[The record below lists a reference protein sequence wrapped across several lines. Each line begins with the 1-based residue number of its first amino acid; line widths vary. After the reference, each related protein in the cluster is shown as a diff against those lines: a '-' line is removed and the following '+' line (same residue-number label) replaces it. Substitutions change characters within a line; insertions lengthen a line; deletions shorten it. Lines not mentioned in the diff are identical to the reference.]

1 MDLIF
6 EISKPGRSAADVSQS
21 DVPVVS
27 LEDVIGRKYLRD
39 DLDLPE
45 VAEIDLVRHYTNLS
59 RRNFG
64 VDMGFYPLGSC
75 TMKYNPKINENA
87 AVLPGFTNLHPEV
100 PDEFAQG
107 SLKLMFDMQRLL
119 SDIFGMAD
127 FTLQPAAG
135 AHGELTGVMIIKKY
149 FEKKGQKRHLI
160 LIPDA
165 AHGTNPASGA
175 LCGFETVTLRSNTDG
190 GVDLDH
196 LESLMTEDVAALML
210 TNPNTL
216 GLFERNIEKV
226 ASIVHGKGGLL
237 YGDGANANA
246 FLGKTRPGDLG
257 FDVIQ
262 LNLHKTFSTPHGGG
276 GPGSGPVGVS
286 AKLVD
291 YLPVPRIIKNSSYEW
306 PTDYSFNRDGETSY
320 LPIPHF
326 IANDATYAWSSDF
339 PDSIGRVRAFYGN
352 FNVIVKAYTYIRSLG
367 ATGLTR
373 VTEMAVLN
381 ANYIKEKLK
390 FVYDLPFDRACMH
403 ECVFSGN
410 RQVAENSVHTSDIA
424 KRLIDFG
431 YHPPTIYFPLI
442 VHEAIMIEPTETES
456 KETLDAFC
464 NAMIAIAEEARNNPQ
479 RIKDAPLSTPV
490 NRLDEVLA
498 ARKPDVCWK
507 KPSNE

>member
-1 MDLIF
+1 MELIF
-6 EISKPGRSAADVSQS
+6 EISKAGRSAVDMTAS
-21 DVPVVS
+21 DVPVVNIKNA
-27 LEDVIGRKYLRD
+27 IGNKYLRNE
-39 DLDLPE
+39 LDLPE
-45 VAEIDLVRHYTNLS
+45 VAEIDLIRHYTNLS

-64 VDMGFYPLGSC
+64 VDLGFYPLGSC
-75 TMKYNPKINENA
+75 TMKYNPKVNENVA
-87 AVLPGFTNLHPEV
+87 ALPGFTGLHPYAGA
-100 PDEFAQG
+100 EFAQG
-107 SLKLMFDMQRLL
+107 NLQLMYEMQKYLC
-119 SDIFGMAD
+119 DIFGMAE

-135 AHGELTGVMIIKKY
+135 AHGELTGVMMIKKY
-149 FEKKGQKRHLI
+149 FEKKGQKRHVV

-175 LCGFETVTLRSNTDG
+175 LCGFDTVELRSNSEG
-190 GVDLDH
+190 GVDIEH
-196 LESLMTEDVAALML
+196 LQSLMTDDVAALML

-226 ASIVHGKGGLL
+226 AQIVHEKGALL

-286 AKLVD
+286 KSLVD
-291 YLPVPRIIKNSSYEW
+291 FLPVPRIIKKSSGYDWSENHL
-306 PTDYSFNRDGETSY
+306 TNRDGETSY
-320 LPIPHF
+320 LPILH
-326 IANDATYAWSSDF
+326 IILKDSTYAWSSNF
-339 PDSIGRVRAFYGN
+339 PDSIGRVRSFYGN

-367 ATGLTR
+367 AEGLKR
-373 VTEMAVLN
+373 ATEMAVLN
-381 ANYIKEKLK
+381 ANYIKERLK
-390 FVYDLPFDRACMH
+390 PYFELPYDRICMH

-410 RQVAENSVHTSDIA
+410 RQVVESGVHTTDIA
-424 KRLIDFG
+424 KKLIDYG

-456 KETLDAFC
+456 KETLDDFC
-464 NAMIAIAEEARNNPQ
+464 EAMIAIAKEAKENPDGV
-479 RIKDAPLSTPV
+479 KNAPVTTLVS
-490 NRLDEVLA
+490 RLDEVLA

-507 KPSNE
+507 KP

>member
-1 MDLIF
+1 MELIF
-6 EISKPGRSAADVSQS
+6 EISKPGRAAAGIPAS
-21 DVPVVS
+21 DVPS
-27 LEDVIGRKYLRD
+27 INIEQAIGRQYLRD

-64 VDMGFYPLGSC
+64 VDLGFYPLGSC

-87 AVLPGFTNLHPEV
+87 AALPGFTGLHPYADV
-100 PDEFAQG
+100 KSAQG
-107 SLKLMFDMQRLL
+107 NLRLLYDMQKYLCA
-119 SDIFGMAD
+119 IFGMAE

-135 AHGELTGVMIIKKY
+135 AHGELTGVMMIKKY
-149 FEKKGQKRHLI
+149 FEKKGQKRKIILI
-160 LIPDA
+160 LDA
-165 AHGTNPASGA
+165 AHGTNPASSA
-175 LCGFETVTLRSNTDG
+175 LCGFEIRELKSNGEG
-190 GVDLDH
+190 GVDIEH

-226 ASIVHGKGGLL
+226 AAIVHGKGGLL

-246 FLGKTRPGDLG
+246 FLGKVRPGDLG

-286 AKLVD
+286 NALLD
-291 YLPVPRIIKNSSYEW
+291 FLPVPRIIRK
-306 PTDYSFNRDGETSY
+306 DDKFK
-320 LPIPHF
+320 
-326 IANDATYAWSSDF
+326 WSEKF

-367 ATGLTR
+367 ADGLKHA
-373 VTEMAVLN
+373 TEMAVLN
-381 ANYIKEKLK
+381 ANYIKERLK
-390 FVYDLPFDRACMH
+390 PYFDLPYDRVCMH

-410 RQVAENSVHTSDIA
+410 RQVAQSSVHTSDIA
-424 KRLIDFG
+424 KKLIDYG

-442 VHEAIMIEPTETES
+442 VPEAIMIEPTETER
-456 KETLDAFC
+456 KETLDTFC
-464 NAMIAIAEEARNNPQ
+464 DAMIAIAREAKENPEGV
-479 RIKDAPLSTPV
+479 KNAPVSTPV
-490 NRLDEVLA
+490 SRLDEVLA

-507 KPSNE
+507 KS

>member
-1 MDLIF
+1 MELIF
-6 EISKPGRSAADVSQS
+6 EISKPGRMAADVSAS
-21 DVPVVS
+21 DVPVFNID
-27 LEDVIGRKYLRD
+27 DVIGKKYLRD

-45 VAEIDLVRHYTNLS
+45 IAEVDLVRHYTNLS

-64 VDMGFYPLGSC
+64 LDLGFYPLGSC
-75 TMKYNPKINENA
+75 TMKYNPKINENVA
-87 AVLPGFTNLHPEV
+87 ALPGFTGMHPDA

-107 SLKLMFDMQRLL
+107 NLELIYDMQNLL
-119 SDIFGMAD
+119 SSIFGMDD

-135 AHGELTGVMIIKKY
+135 AHGELTGVMMIKKY
-149 FEKKGQKRHLI
+149 FEKKGEKRHLI

-175 LCGFETVTLRSNTDG
+175 LCDFDTVTLRSNTEG
-190 GVDLDH
+190 GVDLEH

-226 ASIVHGKGGLL
+226 AAIVHGKGGLL

-276 GPGSGPVGVS
+276 GPGSGPVGVN
-286 AKLVD
+286 AKLVN
-291 YLPVPRIIKNSSYEW
+291 YLPVPRIIKNDS
-306 PTDYSFNRDGETSY
+306 TYSWS
-320 LPIPHF
+320 
-326 IANDATYAWSSDF
+326 ANF
-339 PDSIGRVRAFYGN
+339 PDTIGRVRAFYGN

-367 ATGLTR
+367 AEGLIR

-390 FVYDLPFDRACMH
+390 PFFDLPYNRICMH
-403 ECVFSGN
+403 ECVFTGN
-410 RQVAENSVHTSDIA
+410 KQVAQNGVHTSDIA

-442 VHEAIMIEPTETES
+442 VREAIMIEPTETES
-456 KETLDAFC
+456 KETLDTFC
-464 NAMIAIAEEARNNPQ
+464 DAMIAIAREAEENPQ
-479 RIKDAPLSTPV
+479 RVKDAPLSTPV
-490 NRLDEVLA
+490 SRLDEVLA

-507 KPSNE
+507 R

>member
-1 MDLIF
+1 MELIF
-6 EISKPGRSAADVSQS
+6 EISKPGRSAADVSAS
-21 DVPVVS
+21 DVPVVNID
-27 LEDVIGRKYLRD
+27 DVIGRQYLRN

-64 VDMGFYPLGSC
+64 VDLGFYPLGSC
-75 TMKYNPKINENA
+75 TMKYNPKINENVA
-87 AVLPGFTNLHPEV
+87 ALPGFTGLHPNAS
-100 PDEFAQG
+100 DEFAQG
-107 SLKLMFDMQRLL
+107 NLQLLYEMQKYLCG
-119 SDIFGMAD
+119 IFGMAE

-135 AHGELTGVMIIKKY
+135 AHGELTGVMMIKKY
-149 FEKKGQKRHLI
+149 FESKGQKRPTI
-160 LIPDA
+160 LIPDT

-175 LCGFETVTLRSNTDG
+175 LCGFDTITLRSNSEG
-190 GVDLDH
+190 GVDIEH
-196 LESLMTEDVAALML
+196 LNSLMTEDVAGLML

-216 GLFERNIEKV
+216 GLFERNIEQV
-226 ASIVHGKGGLL
+226 AQIVHSKGGLL

-262 LNLHKTFSTPHGGG
+262 LNLHKTFATPHGGG

-286 AKLVD
+286 EALVN
-291 YLPVPRIIKNSSYEW
+291 YLPVPRIVKNDS
-306 PTDYSFNRDGETSY
+306 TYSWS
-320 LPIPHF
+320 
-326 IANDATYAWSSDF
+326 ANF
-339 PDSIGRVRAFYGN
+339 PDTIGRVRAFYGN
-352 FNVIVKAYTYIRSLG
+352 FNVIVKAYAYIRSLG
-367 ATGLTR
+367 AEGLTR
-373 VTEMAVLN
+373 ATEMAVLN

-390 FVYDLPFDRACMH
+390 PYYDLPYDRVCMH

-410 RQVAENSVHTSDIA
+410 RQVAQSGVHTSDIA

-442 VHEAIMIEPTETES
+442 VPEALMIEPTETES

-464 NAMIAIAEEARNNPQ
+464 DAMIAIAQEAKENPQ
-479 RIKDAPLSTPV
+479 RVKDAPLSTPV
-490 NRLDEVLA
+490 SRLDEVLA

-507 KPSNE
+507 R

>member
-1 MDLIF
+1 MELIF
-6 EISKPGRSAADVSQS
+6 ELSKPGRSAADVSAS
-21 DVPVVS
+21 DVPVVNMD
-27 LEDVIGRKYLRD
+27 EVIDRKYLRD

-64 VDMGFYPLGSC
+64 LDLGFYPLGSC
-75 TMKYNPKINENA
+75 TMKYNPKINENVA
-87 AVLPGFTNLHPEV
+87 AIPDFTGLHPDA

-107 SLKLMFDMQRLL
+107 NLELMVDMQKLL
-119 SDIFGMAD
+119 SNIFGMAD

-135 AHGELTGVMIIKKY
+135 AHGELTGVMMIKKY
-149 FEKKGQKRHLI
+149 FEVKKQKRRII

-175 LCGFETVTLRSNTDG
+175 LCGFDTVTLRSNPDG
-190 GVDLDH
+190 GVDIEH

-226 ASIVHGKGGLL
+226 AQIIHGKGGLL

-286 AKLVD
+286 KKLVN
-291 YLPVPRIIKNSSYEW
+291 YLPVPRLIKNGSI
-306 PTDYSFNRDGETSY
+306 YS
-320 LPIPHF
+320 
-326 IANDATYAWSSDF
+326 WSADF
-339 PDSIGRVRAFYGN
+339 PETIGRVRAFYGN

-367 ATGLTR
+367 LEGLIHA
-373 VTEMAVLN
+373 TEMAVLN

-390 FVYDLPFDRACMH
+390 PYFDLPYDRICMH
-403 ECVFSGN
+403 ECVFSGK
-410 RQVAENSVHTSDIA
+410 RQVAENGVHTTDIA

-442 VHEAIMIEPTETES
+442 VPEAIMIEPTETES
-456 KETLDAFC
+456 KETLDTFC
-464 NAMIAIAEEARNNPQ
+464 DAMIAIAREAKENPE
-479 RIKDAPLSTPV
+479 RVKNAPQSTPV
-490 NRLDEVLA
+490 SRLDEVLA

-507 KPSNE
+507 KPV

>member
-1 MDLIF
+1 MELIF
-6 EISKPGRSAADVSQS
+6 ELSKTGRRAADVSAS
-21 DVPVVS
+21 DVPAVNID
-27 LEDVIGRKYLRD
+27 DVIGRKYLRN

-64 VDMGFYPLGSC
+64 VDLGFYPLGSC
-75 TMKYNPKINENA
+75 TMKYNPKINENVA
-87 AVLPGFTNLHPEV
+87 GFAGFTGLHPDA
-100 PDEFAQG
+100 PDAFAQG
-107 SLKLMFDMQRLL
+107 NLELLYDMQKIL
-119 SDIFGMAD
+119 SDLFGMAE

-135 AHGELTGVMIIKKY
+135 AHGELTGVMMIKKY
-149 FEKKGQKRHLI
+149 FEKKSEKRHLV

-175 LCGFETVTLRSNTDG
+175 LCGFDTVTLRSNPEG
-190 GVDLDH
+190 GVDLEH

-226 ASIVHGKGGLL
+226 AALVHGKGGLL

-276 GPGSGPVGVS
+276 GPGSGPVGVG

-291 YLPVPRIIKNSSYEW
+291 YLPVPRIVKKDS
-306 PTDYSFNRDGETSY
+306 
-320 LPIPHF
+320 
-326 IANDATYAWSSDF
+326 TYIWSADF
-339 PDSIGRVRAFYGN
+339 PDTIGRVRAFYGN

-367 ATGLTR
+367 LEGLTR
-373 VTEMAVLN
+373 ATEMAVLN
-381 ANYIKEKLK
+381 ANYIKERLK
-390 FVYDLPFDRACMH
+390 PYFDLPYDRICMH
-403 ECVFSGN
+403 ECVFSGS
-410 RQVAENSVHTSDIA
+410 RQAAENGVHTSDIA

-442 VHEAIMIEPTETES
+442 VPEAMMIEPTETES
-456 KETLDAFC
+456 KETIDTFC
-464 NAMIAIAEEARNNPQ
+464 DAMITIAREAKENPQ
-479 RIKDAPLSTPV
+479 RVKDAPLSTPV
-490 NRLDEVLA
+490 SRLDEVLA

-507 KPSNE
+507 RP

>member
-1 MDLIF
+1 MELIF
-6 EISKPGRSAADVSQS
+6 ERSKSGRSAADIPAS
-21 DVPVVS
+21 DVPAIN
-27 LEDVIGRKYLRD
+27 LGEVIGGKYLRD

-45 VAEIDLVRHYTNLS
+45 VAEVDLVRHYTNLS

-64 VDMGFYPLGSC
+64 VDLGFYPLGSC
-75 TMKYNPKINENA
+75 TMKYNPKINENVA
-87 AVLPGFTNLHPEV
+87 ALPGFTGLHPEAA
-100 PDEFAQG
+100 DEFAQG
-107 SLKLMFDMQRLL
+107 NLELMYDMQKLL
-119 SDIFGMAD
+119 SNIFGMAD

-135 AHGELTGVMIIKKY
+135 AHGELTGVMMIKKY
-149 FEKKGQKRHLI
+149 YEQKGEARHLI

-175 LCGFETVTLRSNTDG
+175 LCGFDTVTLRSNPEG
-190 GVDLDH
+190 GVDLEH
-196 LESLMTEDVAALML
+196 LESLMTEDVAGLML

-226 ASIVHGKGGLL
+226 AQIIHGKGGLL

-262 LNLHKTFSTPHGGG
+262 LNLHKTFSTPHGCG
-276 GPGSGPVGVS
+276 GPGSGPVGVG
-286 AKLVD
+286 AKLVNF
-291 YLPVPRIIKNSSYEW
+291 LPVPRIIK
-306 PTDYSFNRDGETSY
+306 
-320 LPIPHF
+320 
-326 IANDATYAWSSDF
+326 NDATYAWSSDF
-339 PDSIGRVRAFYGN
+339 PDTIGRVRAFYGN

-367 ATGLTR
+367 AEGLTR
-373 VTEMAVLN
+373 ATEMAVLN
-381 ANYIKEKLK
+381 ANYIKERLK
-390 FVYDLPFDRACMH
+390 PYFDLPFDRVCMH

-410 RQVAENSVHTSDIA
+410 RQVAENGVHTSDMA

-442 VHEAIMIEPTETES
+442 VPEAIMIEPTETES
-456 KETLDAFC
+456 KETLDTFC
-464 NAMIAIAEEARNNPQ
+464 DAMIAIAREAKEDPQ
-479 RIKDAPLSTPV
+479 RVKDAPLSTPV

-507 KPSNE
+507 KP

>member
-1 MDLIF
+1 MELIF
-6 EISKPGRSAADVSQS
+6 ELSKPGRSATDVSAS
-21 DVPVVS
+21 DVPV
-27 LEDVIGRKYLRD
+27 LNIDEVIGKKYLRD

-64 VDMGFYPLGSC
+64 VDLGFYPLGSC
-75 TMKYNPKINENA
+75 TMKYNPKINENVA
-87 AVLPGFTNLHPEV
+87 AFAGFTGLHPDA
-100 PDEFAQG
+100 PDAFAQG
-107 SLKLMFDMQRLL
+107 NLELMVDMQKLL
-119 SDIFGMAD
+119 SNIFGMAE

-135 AHGELTGVMIIKKY
+135 AHGELTGVMMIKKY
-149 FEKKGQKRHLI
+149 FEKKGEKRHLI

-175 LCGFETVTLRSNTDG
+175 LCGFDTVTLRSNAEG
-190 GVDLDH
+190 GVDIEH

-226 ASIVHGKGGLL
+226 AQIIHGKGGLL

-286 AKLVD
+286 PKLVD
-291 YLPVPRIIKNSSYEW
+291 YLPVPRIIKNDS
-306 PTDYSFNRDGETSY
+306 
-320 LPIPHF
+320 
-326 IANDATYAWSSDF
+326 TYAWSANF
-339 PDSIGRVRAFYGN
+339 PDTIGRVRAFYGN

-367 ATGLTR
+367 AEGLTR

-390 FVYDLPFDRACMH
+390 PYFDLPYDRVCMH

-410 RQVAENSVHTSDIA
+410 RQVAENGVHTSDIA

-442 VHEAIMIEPTETES
+442 VPEAMMIEPTETES
-456 KETLDAFC
+456 KETIDTFC
-464 NAMIAIAEEARNNPQ
+464 DAMIAIAREAKENPQ
-479 RIKDAPLSTPV
+479 RVKDAPLSTPV
-490 NRLDEVLA
+490 SRLDEVLA

-507 KPSNE
+507 RS